1 MGSTLTSEL
10 LHSRLRFCLSGTFV
24 SVSSSMFNCSLCW
37 PWAYVKPVFVQSCA
51 VAGEIR
57 CYAVFQR
64 LQANNK
70 TVVCFV

>member
-1 MGSTLTSEL
+1 M
-10 LHSRLRFCLSGTFV
+10 

-37 PWAYVKPVFVQSCA
+37 PWAYVKPVFLQSCA

-70 TVVCFV
+70 TVVCFVWLRKGGGGVEIIIRFYSL